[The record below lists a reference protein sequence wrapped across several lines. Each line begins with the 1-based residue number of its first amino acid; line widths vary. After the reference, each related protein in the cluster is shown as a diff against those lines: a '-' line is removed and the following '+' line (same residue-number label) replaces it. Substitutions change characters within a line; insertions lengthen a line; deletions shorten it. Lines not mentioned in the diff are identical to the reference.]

1 MKCHAILST
10 LALGASVLLAPATAA
25 LAADA
30 SGFFRFGDE
39 RAEFSHGVAIQ
50 WDDPE
55 NPGTQRVGVV
65 LSAAPLDPAVA
76 AGQMRPLSALTD
88 RLSYGDSYLQMSLE
102 PKGGGYAISHL
113 FVSPGSFNS
122 GGNGEESIRIEGG
135 RVKGSWKLAPQ
146 SFFDKTYEADFRF
159 DVALHVL
166 KEPGQPLP
174 AGGGD
179 PGKAYAAYIE
189 ALAKGD
195 ADGVKAA
202 LTESRAWMFAW
213 ATDATEIAKALES
226 EALHKP
232 VKVTIA
238 GGWVD
243 GDRAQLRVEGP
254 GRLGGTFSG
263 RVMMVREGGRWKVDE
278 QSLN

>member
-1 MKCHAILST
+1 LIGLTSF
-10 LALGASVLLAPATAA
+10 ALVAAVPAAA
-25 LAADA
+25 QEA

-55 NPGTQRVGVV
+55 NPGTQRLGVV
-65 LSAAPLDPAVA
+65 LAAAPIDPASAA
-76 AGQMRPLSALTD
+76 GTMRPLSALTD
-88 RLSYGDSYLQMSLE
+88 GLSYGDSYLKMGLE
-102 PKGGGYAISHL
+102 PKDGGYGISHL
-113 FVSPGSFNS
+113 FVSPGGFNT

-179 PGKAYAAYIE
+179 PGKAYTAYIE
-189 ALAKGD
+189 ALAKGNV
-195 ADGVKAA
+195 DGVKAV
-202 LTESRAWMFAW
+202 LTEGRSWQFAW
-213 ATDATEIAKALES
+213 ATDETEIAKALES

-232 VKVTIA
+232 VRVTVS
-238 GGWVD
+238 GGWID
-243 GDRAQLRVEGP
+243 GDRAQIRVEGP

-278 QSLN
+278 QNLN